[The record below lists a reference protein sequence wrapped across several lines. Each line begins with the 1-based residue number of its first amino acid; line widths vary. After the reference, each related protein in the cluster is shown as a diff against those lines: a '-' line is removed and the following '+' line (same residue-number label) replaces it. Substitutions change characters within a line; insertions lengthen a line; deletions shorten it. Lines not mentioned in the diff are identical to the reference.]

1 MEVIAAIAGAII
13 GIAGM
18 SASRMIRRSGENR
31 DVITKLSVGVE
42 HIGQELT
49 ALRNDMKEDRHEIF
63 GRLNNAEQ
71 RISAL
76 EAVKR
81 NRQAHYFD
89 RRFVMEIFAFLIAKA
104 PEFLAA
110 LFAVHAAAVAIVNL
124 TPTPKD
130 DEFVSKAYR
139 VIEILA
145 GIVNKL
151 AKD

>member
-18 SASRMIRRSGENR
+18 STSKMIRRSGENR

-81 NRQAHYFD
+81 NR
-89 RRFVMEIFAFLIAKA
+89 
-104 PEFLAA
+104 
-110 LFAVHAAAVAIVNL
+110 
-124 TPTPKD
+124 
-130 DEFVSKAYR
+130 
-139 VIEILA
+139 
-145 GIVNKL
+145 
-151 AKD
+151 

>member
-81 NRQAHYFD
+81 NR
-89 RRFVMEIFAFLIAKA
+89 
-104 PEFLAA
+104 
-110 LFAVHAAAVAIVNL
+110 
-124 TPTPKD
+124 
-130 DEFVSKAYR
+130 
-139 VIEILA
+139 
-145 GIVNKL
+145 
-151 AKD
+151 